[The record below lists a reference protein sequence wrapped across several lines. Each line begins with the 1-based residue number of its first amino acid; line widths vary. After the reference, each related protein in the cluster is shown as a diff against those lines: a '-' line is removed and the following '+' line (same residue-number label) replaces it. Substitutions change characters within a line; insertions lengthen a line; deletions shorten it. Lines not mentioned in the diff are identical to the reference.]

1 MGFGRESN
9 YGALGFKATRGSRAR
24 HRFFP
29 INPIS
34 HVKPAPLWK
43 HHLMARISSK
53 QADSRLNIIPPA
65 TMLLCVRASASVHSF
80 ARWCLFRSRTVGAEF
95 CHSPI
100 RFPALSLRPLDCI
113 DHRWRGCTRRKRLVY
128 SSASYR
134 YVNGE
139 SRSR

>member
-43 HHLMARISSK
+43 HHLMAQISSK
-53 QADSRLNIIPPA
+53 QADFRLNIIIPPA
-65 TMLLCVRASASVHSF
+65 TMLLCVRASASV
-80 ARWCLFRSRTVGAEF
+80 RLPDGAF
-95 CHSPI
+95 S
-100 RFPALSLRPLDCI
+100 AL
-113 DHRWRGCTRRKRLVY
+113 
-128 SSASYR
+128 A
-134 YVNGE
+134 
-139 SRSR
+139 